1 MANEFSVN
9 DRVKL
14 IAGEVYENV
23 PYVKK
28 AVSYMSQ
35 EQTKDKKNGQTF
47 RIYIPDPG
55 KTIDGIVADPDGINE
70 REVEVTLT
78 AANNSCTVNLWDRL
92 TNIEDFTKEIAKPR
106 GLNLGRSIEK
116 KCIENTVFNAAQAVV
131 GSADPATLAKASTM
145 LDEVDAVGTRVAFL
159 KPTTE
164 GKITSNVKFY
174 QGDEI
179 QKNIYKNAYIGEFAG
194 ASVIRESLMPIV
206 KGDGSSATL
215 TFTPVSG
222 EGTKSA
228 TVVGYA
234 PVVSASGLKKGQAYK
249 IDGLKIVN
257 LNGVQTDQDYVIVA
271 TADNKFPEIRVTVDG
286 EAHNNPNA
294 WVATGVLTGAVDV
307 ENMLTSGKEY
317 YVGQIRTEDAVGFDT
332 YRFDRIPGTEETTE
346 DVKNIR
352 IKCSIGGDN
361 IKGESSVVFRA
372 PYAVTLP
379 EQRKAV
385 VAYFEK

>member
-35 EQTKDKKNGQTF
+35 EQTKGKKNGQTF
-47 RIYIPDPG
+47 RLYIPDPG

-92 TNIEDFTKEIAKPR
+92 TKIEDFTKEIAKPR

-179 QKNIYKNAYIGEFAG
+179 QKDIYKNAYIGEFAG

-206 KGDGSSATL
+206 KGDGSSATVS
-215 TFTPVSG
+215 FSPVSG
-222 EGTKSA
+222 EGSKSA
-228 TVVGYA
+228 TVVGFE
-234 PVVSASGLKKGQAYK
+234 PLVSAAGLKKGQPYK

-257 LNGVQTDQDYVIVA
+257 LNGVQTDQDFVIIP
-271 TADNKFPEIRVTVDG
+271 TADGKFPEIRITVDG
-286 EAHNNPNA
+286 EAYNNPNA
-294 WVATGVLTGAVDV
+294 WVATGVTGGNA
-307 ENMLTSGKEY
+307 ENILTSGKEY

-332 YRFDRIPGTEETTE
+332 YTFDRIPGTEETTE

>member
-35 EQTKDKKNGQTF
+35 EQTKGKKNGQTF
-47 RIYIPDPG
+47 KIYIPDPG

-78 AANNSCTVNLWDRL
+78 AANNSCTINLWDRL
-92 TNIEDFTKEIAKPR
+92 TKIEDFTKEIAKVR
-106 GLNLGRSIEK
+106 GLNIGRSIEK

-206 KGDGSSATL
+206 KGDGSSATVS
-215 TFTPVSG
+215 FSPVSG
-222 EGTKSA
+222 EGSKSA
-228 TVVGYA
+228 TVVGFE
-234 PVVSASGLKKGQAYK
+234 PLVSAAGLKKGQPYK
-249 IDGLKIVN
+249 IDGLKVVN
-257 LNGVQTDQDYVIVA
+257 LNGVQTDQDFVIIP
-271 TADNKFPEIRVTVDG
+271 TADGKFPEIRITVDG

-294 WVATGVLTGAVDV
+294 WVATGVTGGNA

-332 YRFDRIPGTEETTE
+332 YTFDRIPGTEETTE

>member
-35 EQTKDKKNGQTF
+35 EQTKGKKNGQTF
-47 RIYIPDPG
+47 RLYIPDPG

-92 TNIEDFTKEIAKPR
+92 TKIEDFTKEIAKPR
-106 GLNLGRSIEK
+106 GLNLGRTIEK

-179 QKNIYKNAYIGEFAG
+179 QKDIYKNAYIGEFAG

-206 KGDGSSATL
+206 KGDGSSATVS
-215 TFTPVSG
+215 FSPVSG
-222 EGTKSA
+222 EGSKSA
-228 TVVGYA
+228 TVVGFE
-234 PVVSASGLKKGQAYK
+234 PLVSAAGLKKGQPYK

-257 LNGVQTDQDYVIVA
+257 LNGVQTDQDFVIIP
-271 TADNKFPEIRVTVDG
+271 TADGKLPEIRITVDG
-286 EAHNNPNA
+286 EAYNNPNA
-294 WVATGVLTGAVDV
+294 WVATGVTGGNA

-332 YRFDRIPGTEETTE
+332 YTFDRIPGTEETTE

>member
-1 MANEFSVN
+1 MANEFSIN

-35 EQTKDKKNGQTF
+35 EQTKGKKNGQSF
-47 RIYIPDPG
+47 KIYIPDPG

-92 TNIEDFTKEIAKPR
+92 TKIEDFTKEIAKPR

-179 QKNIYKNAYIGEFAG
+179 QKDIYKNAYIGEFAG

-206 KGDGSSATL
+206 KGDGSSATV
-215 TFTPVSG
+215 TFSPVSG
-222 EGTKSA
+222 EGSKSA
-228 TVVGYA
+228 TVVGFE
-234 PVVSASGLKKGQAYK
+234 PLVSAAGLKKGQPYK
-249 IDGLKIVN
+249 IDGLKVVN
-257 LNGVQTDQDYVIVA
+257 LNGVQTDQDFVIIP
-271 TADNKFPEIRVTVDG
+271 TADGKFPEIRITVDG

-294 WVATGVLTGAVDV
+294 WVATGVTGGNT

-332 YRFDRIPGTEETTE
+332 YTFDRIPGTEETTE

-361 IKGESSVVFRA
+361 IKGESSVVLRA
-372 PYAVTLP
+372 PYALTLP

>member
-35 EQTKDKKNGQTF
+35 EQTKGKKNGQTF
-47 RIYIPDPG
+47 RLYIPDPG

-92 TNIEDFTKEIAKPR
+92 TKIEDFTKEIAKPR
-106 GLNLGRSIEK
+106 GLNLGRTIEK

-179 QKNIYKNAYIGEFAG
+179 QKDIYKNAYIGEFAG

-206 KGDGSSATL
+206 KGDGSSATVS
-215 TFTPVSG
+215 FSPVSG
-222 EGTKSA
+222 EGSKSA
-228 TVVGYA
+228 TVVGFE
-234 PVVSASGLKKGQAYK
+234 PLVSAAGLKKGQPYK

-257 LNGVQTDQDYVIVA
+257 LNGVQTDQDFVIIP
-271 TADNKFPEIRVTVDG
+271 TADGKFPEIRITVDG
-286 EAHNNPNA
+286 EAYNNPNA
-294 WVATGVLTGAVDV
+294 WVATGVTGGNA

-332 YRFDRIPGTEETTE
+332 YTFDRIPGTEETTE

>member
-35 EQTKDKKNGQTF
+35 EQTKGKKNGQTF
-47 RIYIPDPG
+47 RLYIPDPG

-92 TNIEDFTKEIAKPR
+92 TKIEDFTKEIAKPR

-179 QKNIYKNAYIGEFAG
+179 QKDIYKNAYIGEFAG

-206 KGDGSSATL
+206 KGDGSSATVS
-215 TFTPVSG
+215 FSPVSG
-222 EGTKSA
+222 EGSKSA
-228 TVVGYA
+228 TVVGFE
-234 PVVSASGLKKGQAYK
+234 PLVSAAGLKKGQPYK
-249 IDGLKIVN
+249 IDGLKVVN
-257 LNGVQTDQDYVIVA
+257 LNGVQTDQDFVIIP
-271 TADNKFPEIRVTVDG
+271 TADGKFPEIRITVDG
-286 EAHNNPNA
+286 EAYNNPNA
-294 WVATGVLTGAVDV
+294 WVATGVTGGNA

-332 YRFDRIPGTEETTE
+332 YTFDRIPGTEETTE

-361 IKGESSVVFRA
+361 IRGESSVVFRA

>member
-1 MANEFSVN
+1 MANEFSIN

-35 EQTKDKKNGQTF
+35 EQTKGKKNGQTF
-47 RIYIPDPG
+47 KLYIPDPG

-92 TNIEDFTKEIAKPR
+92 TKIEDFTKEIAKPR

-179 QKNIYKNAYIGEFAG
+179 QKDIYKNAYIGEFAG

-206 KGDGSSATL
+206 KGDGSSATVS
-215 TFTPVSG
+215 FSPVSG
-222 EGTKSA
+222 EGSKSA
-228 TVVGYA
+228 TVVGFE
-234 PVVSASGLKKGQAYK
+234 PLVSAAGLKKGQPYK

-257 LNGVQTDQDYVIVA
+257 LNGVQTDQDFVIIP
-271 TADNKFPEIRVTVDG
+271 TADGKFPEIRITVDG
-286 EAHNNPNA
+286 EAYNNPNA
-294 WVATGVLTGAVDV
+294 WVATGVTGGNA

-332 YRFDRIPGTEETTE
+332 YTFDRIPGTEETTE

>member
-1 MANEFSVN
+1 MANQFSVN

-35 EQTKDKKNGQTF
+35 EQTKGKKNGQTF
-47 RIYIPDPG
+47 RLYIPDPG

-92 TNIEDFTKEIAKPR
+92 TKIEDFTKEIAKPR

-179 QKNIYKNAYIGEFAG
+179 QKDIYKNAYIGEFAG
-194 ASVIRESLMPIV
+194 ASVIRESLMQIV
-206 KGDGSSATL
+206 KGDGSSATVS
-215 TFTPVSG
+215 FSPVSG
-222 EGTKSA
+222 EGSKSA
-228 TVVGYA
+228 TVVGFE
-234 PVVSASGLKKGQAYK
+234 PLVSAAGLKKGQPYK
-249 IDGLKIVN
+249 IDGLKVVN
-257 LNGVQTDQDYVIVA
+257 LNGVQTDQDFVIIP
-271 TADNKFPEIRVTVDG
+271 TADGKFPEIRITVDG

-294 WVATGVLTGAVDV
+294 WVATGVTGGNA

-332 YRFDRIPGTEETTE
+332 YTFDRIPGTEETTE

>member
-1 MANEFSVN
+1 MANQFSVN

-35 EQTKDKKNGQTF
+35 EQTKGKKNGQTF
-47 RIYIPDPG
+47 RLYIPDPG

-179 QKNIYKNAYIGEFAG
+179 QKDIYKNAYIGEFAG

-206 KGDGSSATL
+206 KGDGSSATVS
-215 TFTPVSG
+215 FSPVSG
-222 EGTKSA
+222 EGSKSA
-228 TVVGYA
+228 TVVGFE
-234 PVVSASGLKKGQAYK
+234 PLVSAAGLKKGQPYK

-257 LNGVQTDQDYVIVA
+257 LNGVQTDQDFVIIP
-271 TADNKFPEIRVTVDG
+271 TADGKLPEIRITVDG

-294 WVATGVLTGAVDV
+294 WVATGVTGGNAK
-307 ENMLTSGKEY
+307 NMLTYGKEY

-332 YRFDRIPGTEETTE
+332 YMFDRIPGTEETTE

>member
-1 MANEFSVN
+1 MANQFSVN

-35 EQTKDKKNGQTF
+35 EQTKGKKNGQTF
-47 RIYIPDPG
+47 KIYIPDPG

-92 TNIEDFTKEIAKPR
+92 TKIEDFTKEIAKVR
-106 GLNLGRSIEK
+106 GLNIGRSIEK

-179 QKNIYKNAYIGEFAG
+179 QKDIYKNAYIGEFAG

-206 KGDGSSATL
+206 KGDGSSATVS
-215 TFTPVSG
+215 FSPVSG
-222 EGTKSA
+222 EGSKSA
-228 TVVGYA
+228 TVVGFE
-234 PVVSASGLKKGQAYK
+234 PLVSAAGLKKGQPYK
-249 IDGLKIVN
+249 IDGLKVVN
-257 LNGVQTDQDYVIVA
+257 LNGVQTDQDFVIIP
-271 TADNKFPEIRVTVDG
+271 TADGKFPEIRITVDG

-294 WVATGVLTGAVDV
+294 WVATGVTGGNA

-332 YRFDRIPGTEETTE
+332 YTFDRIPGTEETTE

>member
-1 MANEFSVN
+1 MANQFSVN

-35 EQTKDKKNGQTF
+35 EQTKGKKNGQTF
-47 RIYIPDPG
+47 RLYIPDPG

-179 QKNIYKNAYIGEFAG
+179 QKDIYKNAYIGEFAG

-206 KGDGSSATL
+206 KGDDSSATVS
-215 TFTPVSG
+215 FSPVSG
-222 EGTKSA
+222 EGSKSA
-228 TVVGYA
+228 TVVGFE
-234 PVVSASGLKKGQAYK
+234 PLVSAAGLKKGQPYK
-249 IDGLKIVN
+249 IDGLKVVN
-257 LNGVQTDQDYVIVA
+257 LNGVQTDQDFVIIP
-271 TADNKFPEIRVTVDG
+271 TADGKFPEIRITVDG
-286 EAHNNPNA
+286 EAYNNPNA
-294 WVATGVLTGAVDV
+294 WVATGVTGGNA

-332 YRFDRIPGTEETTE
+332 YTFDRIPGTEETTE

-379 EQRKAV
+379 EARKAV

>member
-1 MANEFSVN
+1 MANQFSVN

-35 EQTKDKKNGQTF
+35 EQTKGKKNGQTF
-47 RIYIPDPG
+47 RLYIPDPG

-179 QKNIYKNAYIGEFAG
+179 QKDIYKNAYIGEFAG

-206 KGDGSSATL
+206 KGDGSSATVS
-215 TFTPVSG
+215 FSPVSG
-222 EGTKSA
+222 EGSKSG
-228 TVVGYA
+228 TVVGFE
-234 PVVSASGLKKGQAYK
+234 PLVSAAGLKKGQPYK
-249 IDGLKIVN
+249 IDGLKVVN
-257 LNGVQTDQDYVIVA
+257 LNGVQTDQDFVIIP
-271 TADNKFPEIRVTVDG
+271 TADGKFPEIRITVDG
-286 EAHNNPNA
+286 EAYNNPNA
-294 WVATGVLTGAVDV
+294 WVATGVTAGNAV
-307 ENMLTSGKEY
+307 NMLTSGKEY

-332 YRFDRIPGTEETTE
+332 YTFDRIPGTEETTE

-379 EQRKAV
+379 EARKAV

>member
-35 EQTKDKKNGQTF
+35 EQTKGKKNGQSF

-92 TNIEDFTKEIAKPR
+92 TKIEDFTKEIAKPR

-179 QKNIYKNAYIGEFAG
+179 QKDIYKNAYIGEFAG

-206 KGDGSSATL
+206 KGDGSSATVS
-215 TFTPVSG
+215 FSPVSG
-222 EGTKSA
+222 EGSKSA
-228 TVVGYA
+228 TVVGFE
-234 PVVSASGLKKGQAYK
+234 PLVSAAGLKKGQPYK
-249 IDGLKIVN
+249 IDGLKVVN
-257 LNGVQTDQDYVIVA
+257 LNGVQTDQDFVIIP
-271 TADNKFPEIRVTVDG
+271 TADGKFPEIRITVDG

-294 WVATGVLTGAVDV
+294 WVATGVTGGNA

-332 YRFDRIPGTEETTE
+332 YTFDRIPGTEETTE

-379 EQRKAV
+379 EARKAV
-385 VAYFEK
+385 VAYFQK

>member
-35 EQTKDKKNGQTF
+35 EQTKGKKNGQSF

-92 TNIEDFTKEIAKPR
+92 TKIEDFTKEIAKPR

-179 QKNIYKNAYIGEFAG
+179 QKDIYKNAYIGEFAG

-206 KGDGSSATL
+206 KGDGSSATV
-215 TFTPVSG
+215 TFSPVSG
-222 EGTKSA
+222 EGSKSA
-228 TVVGYA
+228 TVVGFE
-234 PVVSASGLKKGQAYK
+234 PLVSATGLKKGQPYK
-249 IDGLKIVN
+249 IDGLKVVN
-257 LNGVQTDQDYVIVA
+257 LNGVQTDQDFVIIP
-271 TADNKFPEIRVTVDG
+271 TADGKFPEIRITVDG
-286 EAHNNPNA
+286 EAYNNPNA
-294 WVATGVLTGAVDV
+294 WVAAGVTGGNA

-317 YVGQIRTEDAVGFDT
+317 HVGQIRTEDAVGFDT
-332 YRFDRIPGTEETTE
+332 YTFDRIPGTEETTE

>member
-1 MANEFSVN
+1 MANQFSVN

-35 EQTKDKKNGQTF
+35 EQTKGKKNGQTF
-47 RIYIPDPG
+47 RLYIPDPG

-179 QKNIYKNAYIGEFAG
+179 QKDIYKNAYIGEFAG

-206 KGDGSSATL
+206 KGDGSSATVS
-215 TFTPVSG
+215 FSPVSG
-222 EGTKSA
+222 EGSKSA
-228 TVVGYA
+228 TVVGFE
-234 PVVSASGLKKGQAYK
+234 PLVSAAGLKKGQPYK
-249 IDGLKIVN
+249 IDGLKVVN
-257 LNGVQTDQDYVIVA
+257 LNGVQTDQDFVIIP
-271 TADNKFPEIRVTVDG
+271 TADGKFPEIRITVDG

-294 WVATGVLTGAVDV
+294 WVAAGVTGGNA

-332 YRFDRIPGTEETTE
+332 YQFDRIPGTEETTE

>member
-1 MANEFSVN
+1 MANQFSVN

-35 EQTKDKKNGQTF
+35 EQTKGKKNGQTF
-47 RIYIPDPG
+47 KIYIPDPG

-78 AANNSCTVNLWDRL
+78 AANNSCTVNLWDHL
-92 TNIEDFTKEIAKPR
+92 TKIEDFTKEIAKVR
-106 GLNLGRSIEK
+106 GLNIGRSIEK

-179 QKNIYKNAYIGEFAG
+179 QKDIYKNAYIGEFAG

-206 KGDGSSATL
+206 KGDGSSATVS
-215 TFTPVSG
+215 FSPVSG
-222 EGTKSA
+222 EGSKSA
-228 TVVGYA
+228 TVVGFE
-234 PVVSASGLKKGQAYK
+234 PLVSAAGLKKGQPYK
-249 IDGLKIVN
+249 IDGLKVVN
-257 LNGVQTDQDYVIVA
+257 LNGVQTDQDFVIIP
-271 TADNKFPEIRVTVDG
+271 TADGKFPEIRITVDG

-294 WVATGVLTGAVDV
+294 WVATGVTGGNA

-332 YRFDRIPGTEETTE
+332 YTFDRIPGTEETTE

>member
-1 MANEFSVN
+1 M
-9 DRVKL
+9 
-14 IAGEVYENV
+14 
-23 PYVKK
+23 
-28 AVSYMSQ
+28 
-35 EQTKDKKNGQTF
+35 
-47 RIYIPDPG
+47 
-55 KTIDGIVADPDGINE
+55 
-70 REVEVTLT
+70 
-78 AANNSCTVNLWDRL
+78 
-92 TNIEDFTKEIAKPR
+92 
-106 GLNLGRSIEK
+106 NLGRTIEK

-179 QKNIYKNAYIGEFAG
+179 QKDIYKNAYIGEFAG

-206 KGDGSSATL
+206 KGDGSSATVS
-215 TFTPVSG
+215 FSPVSG
-222 EGTKSA
+222 EGSKSA
-228 TVVGYA
+228 TVVGFE
-234 PVVSASGLKKGQAYK
+234 PLVSAAGLKKGQPYK

-257 LNGVQTDQDYVIVA
+257 LNGVQTDQDFVIIP
-271 TADNKFPEIRVTVDG
+271 TADGKFPEIRITVDG
-286 EAHNNPNA
+286 EAYNNPNA
-294 WVATGVLTGAVDV
+294 WVATGVTGGNA

-332 YRFDRIPGTEETTE
+332 YTFDRIPGTEETTE

>member
-1 MANEFSVN
+1 MANEFSIN

-35 EQTKDKKNGQTF
+35 EQTKGKKNGQTF

-78 AANNSCTVNLWDRL
+78 AANNACTVNLWDRL
-92 TNIEDFTKEIAKPR
+92 TKMEDFTKEIAKPR

-179 QKNIYKNAYIGEFAG
+179 QKDIYKNAYIGEFAG

-206 KGDGSSATL
+206 KGDGSSATV
-215 TFTPVSG
+215 TFSPVSG
-222 EGTKSA
+222 EGSKSA
-228 TVVGYA
+228 TVVGFE
-234 PVVSASGLKKGQAYK
+234 PLVSAAGLKKGQPYK
-249 IDGLKIVN
+249 IDGLKVVN
-257 LNGVQTDQDYVIVA
+257 LNGVQTDQDFVIIP
-271 TADNKFPEIRVTVDG
+271 TADGKFPEIRITVDG

-294 WVATGVLTGAVDV
+294 WVATGVTGGNA

-332 YRFDRIPGTEETTE
+332 YTFDRIPGTEETTE

-361 IKGESSVVFRA
+361 IKGESSVVLRA

>member
-1 MANEFSVN
+1 MANEFSIN

-35 EQTKDKKNGQTF
+35 EQTKGKKNGQSF
-47 RIYIPDPG
+47 KIYIPDPG

-92 TNIEDFTKEIAKPR
+92 TKIEDFTKEIAKPR

-179 QKNIYKNAYIGEFAG
+179 QKDIYKNAYIGEFAG

-206 KGDGSSATL
+206 KGDGSSATV
-215 TFTPVSG
+215 TFSPVSG
-222 EGTKSA
+222 EGSKSA
-228 TVVGYA
+228 TVVGFE
-234 PVVSASGLKKGQAYK
+234 PLVSAAGLKKGQPYK
-249 IDGLKIVN
+249 IDGLKVVN
-257 LNGVQTDQDYVIVA
+257 LNGVQTDQDFVIIP
-271 TADNKFPEIRVTVDG
+271 TADGKFPEIRITVDG

-294 WVATGVLTGAVDV
+294 WVATGVTGGNT

-332 YRFDRIPGTEETTE
+332 YTFDRIPGTEETTE

-361 IKGESSVVFRA
+361 IKGESSVVLRA

-379 EQRKAV
+379 EARKAV
-385 VAYFEK
+385 VAYFQK

>member
-1 MANEFSVN
+1 MANQFSVN

-35 EQTKDKKNGQTF
+35 EQTKGKKNGQTF
-47 RIYIPDPG
+47 KIYIPDPG

-92 TNIEDFTKEIAKPR
+92 TKIEDFTKEIAKPR

-179 QKNIYKNAYIGEFAG
+179 QKDIYKNAYIGEFAG

-206 KGDGSSATL
+206 KGDGSSATV
-215 TFTPVSG
+215 TFSPVSG
-222 EGTKSA
+222 EGSKSA
-228 TVVGYA
+228 TVVGFE
-234 PVVSASGLKKGQAYK
+234 PLVSAAGLKKGQPYK

-257 LNGVQTDQDYVIVA
+257 LNGVQTDQDFVIIP
-271 TADNKFPEIRVTVDG
+271 TADGKFPEIRITVDG
-286 EAHNNPNA
+286 EAYNNPNA
-294 WVATGVLTGAVDV
+294 WVATGVTGGNA

-332 YRFDRIPGTEETTE
+332 YTFDRIPGTEETTE

-379 EQRKAV
+379 EQRKSV

>member
-1 MANEFSVN
+1 MANQFSVN

-35 EQTKDKKNGQTF
+35 EQTKGKKNGQTF
-47 RIYIPDPG
+47 RLYIPDPG

-179 QKNIYKNAYIGEFAG
+179 QKDIYKNAYIGEFAG

-206 KGDGSSATL
+206 KGDGSSATVS
-215 TFTPVSG
+215 FSPVSG
-222 EGTKSA
+222 EGSKSA
-228 TVVGYA
+228 TVVGFE
-234 PVVSASGLKKGQAYK
+234 PLVSATGLKKGQPYK
-249 IDGLKIVN
+249 IDGLKVVN
-257 LNGVQTDQDYVIVA
+257 LNGVQTDQDFVIIP
-271 TADNKFPEIRVTVDG
+271 TADGKFPEIRITVDG
-286 EAHNNPNA
+286 EAYNNPNA
-294 WVATGVLTGAVDV
+294 WVATGVTGGNA

-332 YRFDRIPGTEETTE
+332 YTFDRIPGTEETTE